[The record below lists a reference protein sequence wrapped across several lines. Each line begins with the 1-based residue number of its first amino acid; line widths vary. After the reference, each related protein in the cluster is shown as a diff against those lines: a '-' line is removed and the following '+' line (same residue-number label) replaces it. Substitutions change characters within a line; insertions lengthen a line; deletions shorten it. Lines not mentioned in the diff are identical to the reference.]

1 MRNLFTIRYRLFR
14 SLSLFLLCAGPL
26 IAQDDSLDYEFPE
39 DMEVPLEAFDF
50 DEEGSFFGEEGAHY
64 DSTLLDLRVVP
75 VDQLDKYL
83 ADDRFN
89 YDPLGR
95 SPDPSFLEQISE
107 WIGDV
112 LEQIFGA
119 SEVVS
124 TIGEA
129 IPWVLLVVAVILIV
143 RSMVGRQIGGLLG
156 RKRAES
162 TLRMVEEIEDIH
174 ALDFPTLIAEALRS
188 KDYRLAIRL
197 HYLELLQRLS
207 SAKVI
212 DWRPEKTNGEYLT
225 ELYGTELYRPMSDL
239 TLFFDYVWY
248 GEFTIGSAEYERF
261 RRDLEEAGGL
271 LGRGR
276 E

>member
-1 MRNLFTIRYRLFR
+1 MRNLSSIRYRLAR
-14 SLSLFLLCAGPL
+14 LLALLFLCASSL
-26 IAQDDSLDYEFPE
+26 AAQDDSLDYEFPE

-50 DEEGSFFGEEGAHY
+50 EEDFFLDGEGVRY
-64 DSTLLDLRVVP
+64 DSARLELRVLP
-75 VDQLDKYL
+75 LEQLDKYL
-83 ADDRFN
+83 KDERFN

-95 SPDPSFLEQISE
+95 SPDPSFLEEILR

-112 LEQIFGA
+112 LEDIFGA
-119 SEVVS
+119 GDVASV
-124 TIGEA
+124 IGEV
-129 IPWVLLVVAVILIV
+129 IPWILLVLAIVLIV
-143 RSMVGRQIGGLLG
+143 RSMVGRQIGGGFG
-156 RKRAES
+156 RKRGGT

-174 ALDFPTLIAEALRS
+174 ALDFPTLIAEALRGS
-188 KDYRLAIRL
+188 DYRLAIRL

-248 GEFTIGSAEYERF
+248 GEFTVGSSEYERF
-261 RRDLEEAGGL
+261 LGDLEEASAL
-271 LGRGR
+271 LGRSR